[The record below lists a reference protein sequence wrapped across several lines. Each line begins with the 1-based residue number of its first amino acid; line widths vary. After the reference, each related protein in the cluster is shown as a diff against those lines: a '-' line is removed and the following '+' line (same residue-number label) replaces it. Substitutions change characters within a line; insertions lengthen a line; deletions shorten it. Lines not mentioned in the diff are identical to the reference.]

1 MSDESFLEFKNSFS
15 YGSRP
20 DLNFKFLASF
30 SEEEA
35 ADFFQDLLTKLG
47 DTINDGDATRLID
60 HVITSQVKGYAKPST
75 FAYDSGPFTPISKPV
90 SDMRIGLITSTGNF
104 VEGEDPEPLGVKEMS
119 QAEAVER
126 IQDFLKTAPEFSAIP
141 LDTPH
146 EKLNV
151 RHGGYDIRS
160 VIADHNVALPLD
172 RMLELEANGMIGSAM
187 SPAYSFVGAT
197 AQRRMQKESIPGL
210 IEAFRKQ
217 NTEGAVL
224 VPV

>member
-1 MSDESFLEFKNSFS
+1 MSNESLEEFKNSFS

-35 ADFFQDLLTKLG
+35 GDFFQELLNKLG

-60 HVITSQVKGYAKPST
+60 HVVQAQTKGYGRPGA
-75 FAYDSGPFTPISKPV
+75 FEYDDGPFTPLSKPV

-104 VEGEDPEPLGVKEMS
+104 VERHDPEPFGVKNMD
-119 QAEAVER
+119 QAEATER
-126 IQDFLKTAPEFSAIP
+126 IQDFLKAAPEFSEIP
-141 LDTPH
+141 LDTPTD
-146 EKLNV
+146 KLKA

-160 VIADHNVALPLD
+160 VMADRNVALPLD
-172 RMLELEANGMIGSAM
+172 HMREFEADGTIGRAA

-197 AQRRMQKESIPGL
+197 AQRRMQKESIPGW
-210 IEAFRKQ
+210 IKMFQEREI
-217 NTEGAVL
+217 EGAVL